1 MTDST
6 ENHATPSEST
16 KSRNSNSSVQ
26 NQIKPNFQPEFVP
39 RDTEES
45 EIFDLVDFG
54 GVAFSVATVIRTHAK
69 RRVRK
74 AL

>member
-16 KSRNSNSSVQ
+16 KSRNSNSSEQ

-45 EIFDLVDFG
+45 EFFDLVDFG
-54 GVAFSVATVIRTHAK
+54 GVAFSVAKVKRT
-69 RRVRK
+69 RTLNK
-74 AL
+74 A